1 MTNIHPIFAAALAP
15 FAPPLSE
22 LSRQRAD
29 IEMTRAKQA
38 GDDENNA
45 IALTMQINRA
55 TYKDHF
61 EEQK

>member
-38 GDDENNA
+38 GDDWSSA
-45 IALTMQINRA
+45 IALALQINRA
-55 TYKDHF
+55 SYKEHF